1 MGGVGLGVG
10 SVSLLGI
17 FILSTFP
24 LLLFIALM
32 LSVPILDP
40 LDYSLDL

>member
-17 FILSTFP
+17 FILSTFH
-24 LLLFIALM
+24 LLLVIALM
-32 LSVPILDP
+32 LSIPILDP
-40 LDYSLDL
+40 IDYSIDL